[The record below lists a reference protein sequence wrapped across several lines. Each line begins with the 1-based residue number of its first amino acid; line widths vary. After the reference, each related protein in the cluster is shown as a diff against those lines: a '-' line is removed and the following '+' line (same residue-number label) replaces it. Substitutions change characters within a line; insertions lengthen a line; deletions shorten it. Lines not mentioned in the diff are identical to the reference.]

1 MHTFRR
7 LKAWMRRGRLDDELR
22 EELAQHVAWKAEGLI
37 ADGVPDAEARRRAAV
52 EVGNLPRLREE
63 SRAFWGFPSLDGVLQ
78 DARYGLRQLR
88 RTPLFTLATVATL
101 GLTIGATSALF
112 AIANAVILRPL
123 PYPQSDRIVS
133 ITVAPRGT
141 DSGRMDEP
149 TALLAAASPLPSFE
163 TVAMYNSTRANMTG
177 GAQPERV
184 SGVRVSER
192 FFDVM
197 RTQPALGRTFTP
209 DERQTAGP
217 QAIVLS
223 DSLWARA
230 FGRSPDVLQRE
241 VRLDDRSYAVIGVM
255 PAGFG
260 FPGRTDFW
268 LPLPPRQIGTSGFY
282 YVDFIGRLSDRGTPA
297 TAAEDLLALRNPG
310 HRLSRGRS
318 ARAVFA

>member
-1 MHTFRR
+1 
-7 LKAWMRRGRLDDELR
+7 
-22 EELAQHVAWKAEGLI
+22 
-37 ADGVPDAEARRRAAV
+37 
-52 EVGNLPRLREE
+52 
-63 SRAFWGFPSLDGVLQ
+63 
-78 DARYGLRQLR
+78 
-88 RTPLFTLATVATL
+88 
-101 GLTIGATSALF
+101 
-112 AIANAVILRPL
+112 
-123 PYPQSDRIVS
+123 
-133 ITVAPRGT
+133 
-141 DSGRMDEP
+141 
-149 TALLAAASPLPSFE
+149 
-163 TVAMYNSTRANMTG
+163 MTG

-310 HRLSRGRS
+310 HRLSRGWS